1 MPQHADELSLLQAQM
16 VYKKR
21 LEAMMTEL
29 RSQEAVLL
37 KKVEQLEQIKIEEQK
52 DVDRLEG
59 RSLAVFF
66 YNVIGKKDELL
77 DKERREAYAAR
88 VKYDAARRELDA
100 IQEDILE
107 TEEDLQ
113 DLKDC
118 ETRYAQKLEEKRL
131 AIESAGTP
139 NADVLLEKEQ
149 QLRYLESQELE
160 LQEAIT
166 SGTEA
171 LRTVS
176 DVLSSLNSAKDW
188 SHFDV
193 LGGNLFVD
201 AAKHEKLD
209 EAQQHIEQLQIC
221 LQRFNKELS
230 DIAVR
235 PELQLSINRMLK
247 FADFFFDGLLTDLT
261 VLENITHA
269 YEQADQTREQILG
282 ILRHLQTSLE
292 QTRHHQIQNKAA
304 LDEMVLSTEL

>member
-88 VKYDAARRELDA
+88 VKYDAACRELDA

-118 ETRYAQKLEEKRL
+118 ETRYAKKLEEKRL

-160 LQEAIT
+160 LQEAIAA
-166 SGTEA
+166 GTEA

-209 EAQQHIEQLQIC
+209 EAQLHIEQLQVL

-269 YEQADQTREQILG
+269 YAQADQTREQILG

-292 QTRHHQIQNKAA
+292 QTRHHQIQLKAA

>member
-1 MPQHADELSLLQAQM
+1 MPHRAEELSLLQAQM

-37 KKVEQLEQIKIEEQK
+37 KKVKQLEQIKIEEQQ

-88 VKYDAARRELDA
+88 VKYDAARRELEA

-107 TEEDLQ
+107 TEEDLR

-131 AIESAGTP
+131 AIKSAGTP
-139 NADVLLEKEQ
+139 NADMLLEKEQ

-160 LQEAIT
+160 LQEAIAA
-166 SGTEA
+166 GTEA

-201 AAKHEKLD
+201 AAKQEKLD
-209 EAQQHIEQLQIC
+209 EAQLYIEQLQVL

-230 DIAVR
+230 DVAVR

-261 VLENITHA
+261 VMENITHA
-269 YEQADQTREQILG
+269 YDQADQTREQILG

-292 QTRHHQIQNKAA
+292 QARHHQIQLKAA
-304 LDEMVLSTEL
+304 LDEMVLSAEL